1 MSLIKLWSPY
11 FSSNVRLRGRE
22 YYTRGQV
29 TLVLPENGEVIRANV
44 QGSRAYSVTISGEGT
59 NSTCTCTCAFFLA
72 GEYCKH
78 IWATILQVHF
88 HGSVPASAAMADAI
102 VVPNESGF
110 KETPVDSGDDDGG
123 VALPPPRARK
133 RTGAARPAPVNEA
146 EWIGRLSLLRTSVNS
161 MHRETEP
168 LEDSVRRICY
178 VIRPDSSHDSLK
190 GLHVCPMEQRA
201 VRKGWSKP
209 KLLRL
214 QTGSLTELQD
224 ESDRELCGFLAAH
237 LLRRPYGP
245 ITIKD
250 YATYDEGFA
259 LPPGV
264 VRSLLKKIVLT
275 GRAYFSLDREI
286 VGPLEWDGDEPWT
299 LWAIARSEENELV
312 MDMELRCGERKMTV
326 HQPAVLAAGPEG
338 VLIHGNRAGLFD
350 DRGASGWLSHF
361 RRAYP
366 FDSKPDKALRIPMKD
381 VDQFLG
387 QLYRLPR
394 LPEIDLPSTVRPVE
408 RRVPMLP
415 SIEFHSP
422 GSKIQGFTLVSK
434 EGTVNA
440 SVSFVYGEVSV
451 APGVMGQFI
460 GATNEENAA
469 DDAAAE
475 EEESQDVTHKVPDD
489 DDDDDDNDEPKSPID
504 SIPTP
509 RLTRVGLIRRD
520 LRAEESRLDQLLKI
534 GMRRSYQGLP
544 AMYSLSAKDVPDIV
558 RDLLING
565 WRVAA
570 DQKAFRSAGVPRVS
584 IASGVD
590 WFDLEGT
597 FTYETENGPQDVALP
612 DLLAAIKS
620 GKRMITLGDGS
631 QGLLPEEWLAQ
642 HGLLTA
648 VAKVEGTKLRFKF
661 TQAALIDS
669 LLDRQS
675 LVHVDARFEEIRTRL
690 RSFEK
695 IDPIQPAS
703 SFTGTLRTYQQE
715 GLGWL
720 AFLRDFGMGGI
731 LADDMGL
738 GKTIQVLAMLDS
750 HYKDRHVAPASETP
764 ANAESES
771 GEEPKRKH
779 LPSIIIVPRSVVYNW
794 IDEASKFAPN
804 LRVQA
809 YTGTDRV
816 ALREA
821 FEHHDV
827 IITTYGLMRR
837 DVVAL
842 SKTPFD
848 YIVLDEAQAIKNPAS
863 QSAKAARLLEAHYRL
878 ALTGTPVENHLGDLW
893 SIFEFLNPGFL
904 GSNTTFGRLLADAR
918 SQSFAMNDDD
928 EEAVESETKTAAP
941 PVAAI
946 SVPAIVGDEAA
957 PTAGAETAEAGEP
970 DEDGVSIVLPEAKVA
985 PGTGGM
991 SALEARVASALRP
1004 FILRRTKKQ
1013 VLKELPEKTEQTIY
1027 CELEGEQRRLYDELR
1042 DHYRQL
1048 LLKGT
1053 GRATDRVFGG
1063 KPAGKTAGKAAPSM
1077 PIVVL
1082 EALLRL
1088 RQAACHPGLIDDK
1101 RRTEPAAKME
1111 VLLERISDLIDEG
1124 HKTLVFSQFT
1134 SLLSIVREQLDNRGL
1149 TYEYLDGQTVNRRE
1163 RVERFQT
1170 DPKCPIFLISLKA
1183 GGLGLN
1189 LTAAE
1194 YVFILDPWWN
1204 PAVEAQAIDRSH
1216 RIGQT
1221 RHVFAYRLICKNTV
1235 EEKIAELQAKKRDL
1249 AQAIIGGEENVLRT
1263 LTRED
1268 LEMLLS

>member
-29 TLVLPENGEVIRANV
+29 TLVPPESGELIRANV
-44 QGSRAYSVTISGEGT
+44 QGSRSYTVTVSGEGS

-88 HGSVPASAAMADAI
+88 HGSVPSNAALAHAAGTASQPMSQADA
-102 VVPNESGF
+102 
-110 KETPVDSGDDDGG
+110 DSEEDSG

-133 RTGAARPAPVNEA
+133 RTGSAKPAPVNEA
-146 EWIGRLSLLRTSVNS
+146 EWIGRLGLLRSS
-161 MHRETEP
+161 AGIHREVEP
-168 LEDSVRRICY
+168 IEDVARRICY
-178 VIRPDSSHDSLK
+178 VLRPDQHDSAR

-214 QTGSLTELQD
+214 LTGSLTELED

-245 ITIKD
+245 ITLKD

-259 LPPGV
+259 LPAGV
-264 VRSLLKKIVLT
+264 ARTLLKKIVLT

-286 VGPLEWDGDEPWT
+286 TGPLEWDGDEPWT
-299 LWAIARSEENELV
+299 LWAVANSDSNELV
-312 MDMELRCGERKMTV
+312 MDMELRNGERRINI
-326 HQPAVLAAGPEG
+326 QRPSVLTPGPEG
-338 VLIHGNRAGLFD
+338 LLIHGNRAGLFD

-361 RRAYP
+361 RKSGL
-366 FDSKPDKALRIPMKD
+366 FDTPSDKSIRIPLKD
-381 VDQFLG
+381 VDQFLT

-394 LPEIDLPSTVRPVE
+394 LPEIDLPSTVRPIE

-422 GSKIQGFTLVSK
+422 GSKINGFTIMGK
-434 EGTVNA
+434 EGTIPA
-440 SVSFVYGEVSV
+440 TVSFTYGDVAVVPGSV
-451 APGVMGQFI
+451 GQFI
-460 GATNEENAA
+460 GATAEDQAA
-469 DDAAAE
+469 HQPAE
-475 EEESQDVTHKVPDD
+475 ETARDVTQDFDD
-489 DDDDDDNDEPKSPID
+489 DEQPPVEAPPPPPPK
-504 SIPTP
+504 
-509 RLTRVGLIRRD
+509 LTRLGLIRRD
-520 LRAEESRLDQLLKI
+520 LRAESQRIEQLLKL
-534 GMRRSYQGLP
+534 GLRRSFHALP
-544 AMYSLSAKDVPDIV
+544 AMYSVTSKDLPDTV
-558 RDLLING
+558 RDLISAG

-570 DQKAFRSAGVPRVS
+570 DQRAFRSAGVPRVS

-590 WFDLEGT
+590 WFDLEGS
-597 FTYETENGPQDVALP
+597 FTYQTENGAQDVSLP
-612 DLLAAIKS
+612 ELLAAIKS

-669 LLDRQS
+669 LLDRQT
-675 LVHVDARFEEIRTRL
+675 LVHVDARFEEIRSRL
-690 RSFEK
+690 RTFEK
-695 IDPIQPAS
+695 IDPIEPAP
-703 SFTGTLRTYQQE
+703 SFTGTLRVYQRE

-720 AFLRDFGMGGI
+720 AFLREFGMGGI

-750 HYKDRHVAPASETP
+750 HYLKKRETAVKDDKP
-764 ANAESES
+764 
-771 GEEPKRKH
+771 KH
-779 LPSIIIVPRSVVYNW
+779 LPSLIIVPRSVVYNW
-794 IDEASKFAPN
+794 IDEAGKFAPT

-809 YTGTDRV
+809 YTGADRR
-816 ALREA
+816 ALRDA

-863 QSAKAARLLEAHYRL
+863 QSAKAARLLEANHRL

-918 SQSFAMNDDD
+918 SQSFSMNDDD
-928 EEAVESETKTAAP
+928 EVPEEEVKTEAKS
-941 PVAAI
+941 
-946 SVPAIVGDEAA
+946 EAA
-957 PTAGAETAEAGEP
+957 PVAEVTAENPEAAE
-970 DEDGVSIVLPEAKVA
+970 EEAATIVLPEKPVSN
-985 PGTGGM
+985 GGM
-991 SALEARVASALRP
+991 SALESRVASALRP

-1013 VLKELPEKTEQTIY
+1013 VLQELPEKTEQTIY

-1042 DHYRQL
+1042 DHYRQVL
-1048 LLKGT
+1048 LRGSGKS
-1053 GRATDRVFGG
+1053 TDRVFGG
-1063 KPAGKTAGKAAPSM
+1063 KSGTKGAGKTTPAM

-1101 RRTEPAAKME
+1101 RRAETAAKME
-1111 VLLERISDLIDEG
+1111 VLLERIGDLIDEG

-1134 SLLSIVREQLDNRGL
+1134 SLLSIVREQLDQRGMK
-1149 TYEYLDGQTVNRRE
+1149 YEYLDGQTVNRRE

-1170 DPKCPIFLISLKA
+1170 DPDCPIFLISLKA